1 MASELTLGE
10 IKEFKATI
18 QSFETL
24 KQEVLHYL
32 SQGCDYFT
40 VSTGPWTLTY
50 DRSEIRVETGSY

>member
-18 QSFETL
+18 QGFETL

-40 VSTGPWTLTY
+40 VSAGPWTLTY
-50 DRSEIRVETGSY
+50 DRCEISIETDSH